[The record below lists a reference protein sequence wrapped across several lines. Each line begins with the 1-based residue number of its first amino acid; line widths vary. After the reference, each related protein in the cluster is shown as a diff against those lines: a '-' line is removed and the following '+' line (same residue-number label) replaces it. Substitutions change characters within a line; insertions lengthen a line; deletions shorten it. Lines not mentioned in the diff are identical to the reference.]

1 MKKLQ
6 RGLTLITAL
15 AIVAIFLA
23 IAIMMLELATH
34 NSQNVGASYT
44 KQQYFDVA
52 EAGIDRG
59 LTDIDSNLPAPGST
73 GFGTAPPN
81 PPATP
86 SGDQTALPSEPNVP
100 YYYSYWHNPNPTAT
114 STADPLHTQG
124 FDGAGSTIAVPGFGT
139 LIWSYTKSTFDGQ
152 STGRDVGVEVL
163 TNVASV
169 EQHTCAVCAGGGI
182 TVSGA
187 SHPGQ
192 ASPPPSCGS
201 TAPYD
206 KICTDPS
213 PSPTPTFVPITTGQ
227 TYSAQGNCN
236 GVSCAYGDVASGGSY
251 QNISQNADSGQF
263 LDSQATIDEMSNG
276 AMWQSLSNSNGNVF
290 YKSCSSGCNYSAIS
304 NINKNNGGIGVGQ
317 VAFFDGN
324 VALSGNSSSSA
335 SYAGLLIVG
344 GCFSI
349 TGGTLTG
356 STTTA
361 ETIVLGSDSQCG
373 GSAFSVSGNGLWNG
387 GTLYTAN
394 GSVSITG
401 TGNVKYTNFYGDII
415 SAGTVTIGGNGN
427 FAYQQGAQGTTTSFG
442 QYAVE
447 SFMQY

>member
-23 IAIMMLELATH
+23 ISIMMLELATH

-81 PPATP
+81 PPPTP

-100 YYYSYWHNPNPTAT
+100 YHYSYWHNPSAAAT
-114 STADPLHTQG
+114 SIPNPLHAQG
-124 FDGAGSTIAVPGFGT
+124 FDGAGSSITVPAFGT
-139 LIWSYTKSTFDGQ
+139 LIWSYTKSTFNGQ
-152 STGRDVGVEVL
+152 PTGRDVGVEVL
-163 TNVASV
+163 TNVASI
-169 EQHTCAVCAGGGI
+169 ETHTCAVCAGGGI
-182 TVSGA
+182 TVTGA
-187 SHPGQ
+187 NHVGS
-192 ASPPPSCGS
+192 ASPPPTCGS
-201 TAPYD
+201 STPYD
-206 KICTDPS
+206 KICTDPLVS
-213 PSPTPTFVPITTGQ
+213 PAPTFVPVTTGQ
-227 TYSAQGNCN
+227 TYLPQGNCG
-236 GVSCAYGDVASGGSY
+236 GVSCAYGDAVSGSTF
-251 QNISQNADSGQF
+251 QNISQNADSSQF
-263 LDSQATIDEMSNG
+263 LDSQATIDEMSNA
-276 AMWQSLSNSNGNVF
+276 AMWQALSNSNTNIF

-304 NINKNNGGIGVGQ
+304 NINKSNGGILTGQ

-324 VALSGNSSSSA
+324 VGLSGGSTASA

-344 GCFSI
+344 GCLSI
-349 TGGTLTG
+349 SGGTLNGTAV
-356 STTTA
+356 TA

-373 GSAFSVSGNGLWNG
+373 GNAFAVSGNGVWNG

-401 TGNVKYTNFYGDII
+401 TGNVKYTNFYGDIL

-427 FAYQQGAQGTTTSFG
+427 FAYQYGAQGTTTSFG